1 MSRGVTEL
9 LLLDDVEGRITSAA
23 WSQVPG
29 GTRVA
34 SWSEDKDRLGLPL
47 GVPLF
52 VSAPGHVP
60 DRPNPRSKT
69 GGPRPPSGLRSPGQ
83 T

>member
-47 GVPLF
+47 GIPLF
-52 VSAPGHVP
+52 VSAPARVP
-60 DRPNPRSKT
+60 DLADPRSKSEGT
-69 GGPRPPSGLRSPGQ
+69 TPSLGS
-83 T
+83 